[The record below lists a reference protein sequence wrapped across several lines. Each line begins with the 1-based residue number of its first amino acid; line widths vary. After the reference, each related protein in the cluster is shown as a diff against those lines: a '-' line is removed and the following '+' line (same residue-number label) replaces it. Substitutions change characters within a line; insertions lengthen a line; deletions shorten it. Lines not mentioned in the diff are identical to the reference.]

1 MSKRNLKIIETEES
15 KLLKEM
21 RKEAGLSVRKLA
33 ELMGISHTRVY
44 QMESGREDISY
55 EYLNKFNQVLQL
67 DSKDEYNCTE
77 TRVFEPMRESK
88 NNNTKND
95 LVGDCI
101 AILASMDQ
109 EKLLTVKTI
118 IERL

>member
-44 QMESGREDISY
+44 PLGTFHWNGQIPAPP
-55 EYLNKFNQVLQL
+55 K
-67 DSKDEYNCTE
+67 
-77 TRVFEPMRESK
+77 
-88 NNNTKND
+88 
-95 LVGDCI
+95 
-101 AILASMDQ
+101 
-109 EKLLTVKTI
+109 
-118 IERL
+118 